1 MINNFMQVDER
12 DSTCGAI
19 GGAIGGGIDLLKMF
33 ISWKNEET
41 FFLKELGYE

>member
-1 MINNFMQVDER
+1 MINNFMQVVER
-12 DSTCGAI
+12 DSTGGAI
-19 GGAIGGGIDLLKMF
+19 GGAIDLLKMF